1 MEEWL
6 DSPVRSTGSG
16 ETCAMLVK
24 QWARFDRSNVGYLT
38 KHQAINR
45 KA

>member
-6 DSPVRSTGSG
+6 DSPVRSTSGS
-16 ETCAMLVK
+16 ETCSTLVK
-24 QWARFDRSNVGYLT
+24 LWAKFDPANVGYLT
-38 KHQAINR
+38 KRQAINR